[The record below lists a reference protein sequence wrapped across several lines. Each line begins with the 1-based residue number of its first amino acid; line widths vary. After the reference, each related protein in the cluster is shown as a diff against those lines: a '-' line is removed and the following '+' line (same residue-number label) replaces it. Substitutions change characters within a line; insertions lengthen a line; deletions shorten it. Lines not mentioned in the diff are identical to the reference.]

1 MTLHPDT
8 SRFLV
13 ASGQVA
19 GHGNGTTRPPHIR
32 IWNYNTLETFQVIEG
47 IEISIFFPS
56 LAKNSLNI

>member
-47 IEISIFFPS
+47 IEIFNF
-56 LAKNSLNI
+56 LHA

>member
-47 IEISIFFPS
+47 IEI
-56 LAKNSLNI
+56 LNLTPGVSVAL

>member
-47 IEISIFFPS
+47 IEISIFFQ
-56 LAKNSLNI
+56 A